1 MSQPNIKS
9 IIHDVY
15 QFTKAHWVL
24 IGWRCSRC
32 DNFYKSKTTLDKH
45 IKICKFINKNKEI
58 INMPIHRITKNGKVY
73 YRWGDQGKLYEKRE
87 DAEKQAQAAYASGY
101 REPKKDNKDK

>member
-1 MSQPNIKS
+1 MSQTNIKS

-15 QFTKAHWVL
+15 QFTKTRWVFV
-24 IGWRCSRC
+24 GWRCSRC
-32 DNFYKSKTTLDKH
+32 DNFYKSQATLDNH

-58 INMPIHRITKNGKVY
+58 TNMPIHRITKNGKVY